1 MAKQVNFNGYLLRQ
15 FGAYIRTDLSALV
28 QINGVASGIIGITGL
43 AEKGPTN
50 TATTLTSYTQLVNTF
65 GDGPLVRHGL
75 AAYIGG
81 ANTLV
86 AVRLDDSGTSNAASS
101 ASLTVVDSTDAY
113 TFSAKE
119 KGTYGDNISVRVR
132 TPVFHSASPITASD
146 ASLYSSDY
154 AVNGIIIPIPLA
166 SDVTADIGEYA
177 VVNNWDSDAADGLSS
192 TDYTIFQWNGSIWS
206 PVEVSSVVSTIT
218 VRLGSV
224 EESVQVPYYVDETS
238 WVKNLAHNT
247 ASDYYRVLKNVNTNQ
262 IRPIPNNWFA
272 AETAATLT
280 EDRFDEIINELKGD
294 DEVVLGQNN
303 ADFSLTLGQPTEF
316 PFTLA
321 ESIVNYGGF
330 GQGPSSFVTV
340 AETGNETTTVFV
352 AQGFTNLVG
361 GSNSEDGTNW
371 VSTLDTDN
379 GNFTSSPGAPTTA
392 WEKALAVFENEEVN
406 FIQPAYFFA
415 DNSSFTSKY
424 SFFKSLAAKIVTHVN
439 LMSNTPNRKFRT
451 SILGI
456 PSGKNGSTNLTSA
469 EFLNQTQDITGTVN
483 SDRIQL
489 WAGGFYS
496 TALEVVTTPRLYG
509 ADWLA
514 SFAVGAHAAR
524 EVSVSL
530 TFAPISGIFT
540 DGLEY
545 PWTTSQ
551 KDDLYGRSLAFAL
564 KRRTS
569 TGATEYVSAHNYTS
583 FTGAPSRGI
592 QLFITRR
599 ITDYMN
605 TFVYKNLEENFIG
618 RKSRGA
624 TTANEISEFV
634 TALLNRLIS
643 EDHLVAFANLSV
655 EADATDKTLYY
666 VEYDFQPVTEIDFLL
681 TTNKL
686 VYNLA

>member
-50 TATTLTSYTQLVNTF
+50 TATTITSYTQLVNTF

-75 AAYIGG
+75 SAYVGG

-86 AVRLDDSGTSNAASS
+86 AVRLDDTNTSNAAEA
-101 ASLTVVDSTDAY
+101 ASLTVIDSTDAY
-113 TFSAKE
+113 TFTAKE
-119 KGTYGDNISVRVR
+119 KGTYGDSLSIRVR

-154 AVNGIIIPIPLA
+154 AVDGIIIPQVLA
-166 SDVTADIGEYA
+166 SDITADTGEYA
-177 VVNNWDSDAADGLSS
+177 VVQNWDSDDASGVSA

-206 PVEVSSVVSTIT
+206 PVAVSSVVSTIT
-218 VRLGSV
+218 TRLGSV
-224 EESVQVPYYVDETS
+224 EESVQVPYYVNETD

-262 IRPIPNNWFA
+262 IREIPNNWFA

-280 EDRFDEIINELKGD
+280 EDRFDEIINDLKGD
-294 DEVVLGQNN
+294 DEIVIGEND

-330 GQGPSSFVTV
+330 GQGPSSFVTL

-352 AQGFTNLVG
+352 AQGFTNLLG

-371 VSTLDTDN
+371 ISTLDTDS

-415 DNSSFTSKY
+415 DASSFTAKY

-456 PSGKNGSTNLTSA
+456 PSGKDGATNLTSA
-469 EFLNQTQDITGTVN
+469 DFLNRTQDVTGTIN
-483 SDRIQL
+483 SDRVQL

-496 TALEVVTTPRLYG
+496 TALEPVTTPKLYG
-509 ADWLA
+509 AEWLA

-569 TGATEYVSAHNYTS
+569 TGATEFVSAHNYTS
-583 FTGAPSRGI
+583 FTGAPSKGI

-624 TTANEISEFV
+624 TTADEIADFV
-634 TALLNRLIS
+634 NALLNRLIA
-643 EDHLVAFANLSV
+643 EDHLVTFANLTV

-666 VEYDFQPVTEIDFLL
+666 IEYDFQPVTEIDFLL

-686 VYNLA
+686 VYDLA